1 MHTNRLIKMT
11 ARNMRRHGHI
21 GAPRKQQGVVLVV
34 ALILLLIL
42 TLLGLASVQST
53 SLQEKMAGNQ
63 RQQQL
68 AFEAAEAAL
77 RQGELSLAGLA
88 TLPPFDGSTL
98 GYYANSTDSS
108 GNTLAAGTDWS
119 TWNWTKAIP
128 YSGNL
133 SIGGG
138 SSSKASY
145 YIEQYKY
152 VAAAGQTLD
161 ASAPIPG
168 AQLYAITARG
178 RSPDLK
184 STVILQSTYKR

>member
-1 MHTNRLIKMT
+1 MNPESLISPR
-11 ARNMRRHGHI
+11 AVPNQHI
-21 GAPRKQQGVVLVV
+21 PATVPHAQQGVVLVV

-63 RQQQL
+63 RSQQL

-77 RQGELSLAGLA
+77 RQGEISLAGLA

-98 GYYANSTDSS
+98 GYYAVSTDSS
-108 GNTLAAGTDWS
+108 GNNLAAGADWS
-119 TWNWTKAIP
+119 TWDWSKAIS
-128 YSGNL
+128 YSGSLTN
-133 SIGGG
+133 G
-138 SSSKASY
+138 SSASY
-145 YIEQYKY
+145 YIEQYAY

-168 AQLYAITARG
+168 AQLYAITAKG
-178 RSPDLK
+178 LSPDGK
-184 STVILQSTYKR
+184 SAVILQSTYKR